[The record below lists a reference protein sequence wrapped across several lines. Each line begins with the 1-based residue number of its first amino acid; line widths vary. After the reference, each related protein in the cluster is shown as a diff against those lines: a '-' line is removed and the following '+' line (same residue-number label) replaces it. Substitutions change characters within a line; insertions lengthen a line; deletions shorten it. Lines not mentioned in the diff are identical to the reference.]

1 VAKMKTIADMR
12 EANNKFLERN
22 VRKIV
27 MSAKVGDVMVVDV
40 EKSSQVNKINPTME
54 KLRELRDQDA
64 VVKTNVEVEETS
76 S

>member
-1 VAKMKTIADMR
+1 MAKMKTIADMR